1 LAKRRLD
8 KGLGLCLCKAWRK
21 KESVMAID
29 RSVYEFYRKKLLMQL
44 AKEEGLIGDSQ
55 EVKLL
60 KEIKKQ
66 TSDKQ
71 SVLQNVAGN
80 FISDGVIFLIKRF
93 FK

>member
-1 LAKRRLD
+1 
-8 KGLGLCLCKAWRK
+8 
-21 KESVMAID
+21 MAID

-66 TSDKQ
+66 TSDK
-71 SVLQNVAGN
+71 
-80 FISDGVIFLIKRF
+80 
-93 FK
+93 

>member
-1 LAKRRLD
+1 M
-8 KGLGLCLCKAWRK
+8 GLCLCEAWCK
-21 KESVMAID
+21 KEIVMAVD

>member
-1 LAKRRLD
+1 MITID
-8 KGLGLCLCKAWRK
+8 K
-21 KESVMAID
+21 
-29 RSVYEFYRKKLLMQL
+29 SVYEFYRKKLLLQL

>member
-1 LAKRRLD
+1 
-8 KGLGLCLCKAWRK
+8 
-21 KESVMAID
+21 MAID
-29 RSVYEFYRKKLLMQL
+29 KSVYEFYRKKLLLQL

-55 EVKLL
+55 EVKIL

>member
-1 LAKRRLD
+1 MD
-8 KGLGLCLCKAWRK
+8 
-21 KESVMAID
+21 ID
-29 RSVYEFYRKKLLMQL
+29 RSVYEFYRKKLLLQL

>member
-1 LAKRRLD
+1 
-8 KGLGLCLCKAWRK
+8 
-21 KESVMAID
+21 MAID
-29 RSVYEFYRKKLLMQL
+29 RSVYEFYRKKLLLQL
-44 AKEEGLIGDSQ
+44 AKEEGIGDSQ

>member
-1 LAKRRLD
+1 
-8 KGLGLCLCKAWRK
+8 
-21 KESVMAID
+21 MAID
-29 RSVYEFYRKKLLMQL
+29 KSVYEFYQKKLLMQL

-55 EVKLL
+55 EMKLL

-80 FISDGVIFLIKRF
+80 FLSDGVIFLIKRF

>member
-1 LAKRRLD
+1 
-8 KGLGLCLCKAWRK
+8 
-21 KESVMAID
+21 MAID
-29 RSVYEFYRKKLLMQL
+29 RSVYEVYRKKLLLQL
-44 AKEEGLIGDSQ
+44 AKEEGLIGESQ

-80 FISDGVIFLIKRF
+80 FISDSVIFLIKRF